1 MQDPAVKRAISF
13 FDGQNLF
20 HHARAA
26 FGHNHPN
33 YDPVKLH
40 RAVCEMQ
47 GWEPVAVRFYTG
59 VHTQERNAFWHS
71 YWVRR
76 KLAMERQ
83 GITVIT
89 RPLHYRE
96 IRVFNQY
103 GQQETRI
110 IPQEK
115 GIDVRLALDVIRL
128 ARENAFDVGIIFSQ
142 DQDLAEVAHEVRA
155 IAREQ
160 QRWIKLACAFPHGA
174 NATASRGIDR
184 TDWIRIDEATYNA
197 CLDPRDYR
205 PRQA

>member
-1 MQDPAVKRAISF
+1 MQEPAIKRAISF

-20 HHARAA
+20 HHARDA
-26 FGHNHPN
+26 FGHATPN

-40 RAVCEMQ
+40 RAVCGMH
-47 GWEPVAVRFYTG
+47 GWEPAGVRFYTG
-59 VHTQERNAFWHS
+59 VHTREHNAFWHG
-71 YWVRR
+71 YWERR
-76 KLAMERQ
+76 KLAMQRQ

-89 RPLHYRE
+89 RPLRYRTIE
-96 IRVFNQY
+96 VFNEH
-103 GQQETRI
+103 GQRKTRI
-110 IPQEK
+110 IAQEK

-128 ARENAFDVGIIFSQ
+128 ARQGAFDVGIIFSQ
-142 DQDLAEVAHEVRA
+142 DQDLAEVARDIRA

-174 NATASRGIDR
+174 KATAGRGIDR

-205 PRQA
+205 PRQG